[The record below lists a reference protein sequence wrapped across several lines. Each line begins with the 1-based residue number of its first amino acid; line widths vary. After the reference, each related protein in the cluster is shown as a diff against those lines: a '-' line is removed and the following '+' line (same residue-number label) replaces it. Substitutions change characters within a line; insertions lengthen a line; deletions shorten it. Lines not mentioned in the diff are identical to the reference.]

1 VVKPT
6 PKKSSGYD
14 PLDCGVTL
22 TAGFGLLLEVVP
34 ITILGFG
41 VAKVAS
47 LSSDQFVTLPI
58 EKLTVAELSSCV
70 KVWLDWDQK
79 GEPMP
84 IPRVPTTL
92 GV

>member
-1 VVKPT
+1 MVKPT
-6 PKKSSGYD
+6 PKKSSGYV

-22 TAGFGLLLEVVP
+22 TAGFVLALAIDP

-41 VAKVAS
+41 VAKVAL
-47 LSSDQFVTLPI
+47 LSAVQFVTLPI
-58 EKLTVAELSSCV
+58 EKLTVVELSSCV

-84 IPRVPTTL
+84 MPRVPTTL

>member
-1 VVKPT
+1 M
-6 PKKSSGYD
+6 
-14 PLDCGVTL
+14 TL
-22 TAGFGLLLEVVP
+22 TAGFGLVLAVDP

-47 LSSDQFVTLPI
+47 LSAVQFVTLPI
-58 EKLTVAELSSCV
+58 EKLTVVELSSCV

>member
-1 VVKPT
+1 M
-6 PKKSSGYD
+6 
-14 PLDCGVTL
+14 
-22 TAGFGLLLEVVP
+22 LEVVP

-47 LSSDQFVTLPI
+47 LRADQSVTLPI
-58 EKLTVAELSSCV
+58 EKLIVVELSSCV
-70 KVWLDWDQK
+70 KVWLDLDQK
-79 GEPMP
+79 GEPIP